1 MSTIAARLL
10 SKQSDFSQPKVIK
23 VCTAG
28 KVYRTAF
35 PPDEILSLQF
45 IGRSFT
51 QRSSMTVLTSS
62 LLKGDPND
70 FDADHY
76 IFSVVDLSRGG
87 LRRVLETDKELNDA
101 ADDAYRKGKV
111 LRLEITGKITSRV
124 LAESLLKS
132 SFVSDIKNIV
142 ISGSATVGRAAMMSE
157 GLLSGSYLEIN
168 KESREQPPSEALS
181 ESMAQAGS
189 ARVQSS
195 EGPKSV
201 PVSSVVD
208 EGRIHEKRR
217 SARVAKWLED
227 ANVYPVEGKYDAL
240 VANGFSCNDDQ
251 QIQRDITRTFPQ
263 HDTYKGE
270 GGMGQSRLRRV
281 LNAYAIHDPQV
292 GYVQGMNFIAAYFL
306 LYASEED
313 TFWLLDAIMRKPKFG
328 LANVYSN
335 GMSKLHVAMYQTDM
349 ALKQVAPRLHQHLES
364 MDITPIM
371 WLPSW
376 TLPLF
381 ASKMPEPALG
391 DSFDRFMEGGW
402 NNMIRTAVGVL
413 VMNEERLTACTY
425 EQCLQQLTEVLWLQR
440 NFTAMLED
448 ALDANGNRMSDSD
461 MARWERQYLGFEDDK
476 EEKLSGIGSL
486 LDNPATDL
494 IAGGLIL
501 GIGFAIGLGVHLGR
515 KLNKS

>member
-1 MSTIAARLL
+1 MSAIAAKLL
-10 SKQSDFSQPKVIK
+10 SKRSDFSQPKVIK

-35 PPDEILSLQF
+35 PPDEVLSLEF

-51 QRSSMTVLTSS
+51 QRSSVKVLTSS
-62 LLKGDPND
+62 FTEKTAND
-70 FDADHY
+70 FDVDHY

-87 LRRVLETDKELNDA
+87 VRRVLETDKDLNEA
-101 ADDAYRKGKV
+101 ANEAYKKGKV

-124 LAESLLKS
+124 LAETLLKS
-132 SFVSDIKNIV
+132 SFVSEFRKIV
-142 ISGSATVGRAAMMSE
+142 ESGSKTLGQAAMMSE

-168 KESREQPPSEALS
+168 KESREQPPSESLS
-181 ESMAQAGS
+181 ESIQNPIN
-189 ARVQSS
+189 S
-195 EGPKSV
+195 EGPQSI
-201 PVSSVVD
+201 PVSAVVN
-208 EGRIHEKRR
+208 EGQVSGNHR
-217 SARVAKWLED
+217 SPRVAKWLKD
-227 ANVYPVEGKYDAL
+227 ACVYPVSGKYAAL

-251 QIQRDITRTFPQ
+251 QILRDITRTFPQ
-263 HDTYKGE
+263 HDTYKTE
-270 GGMGQSRLRRV
+270 GGVGQSRLRRV

-313 TFWLLDAIMRKPKFG
+313 TFWLMDAIMRKPKYG

-349 ALKQVAPRLHQHLES
+349 ALKQVAPRLHEHLES

-376 TLPLF
+376 ILPLF

-391 DSFDRFMEGGW
+391 QSLNRFIEGGW
-402 NNMIRTAVGVL
+402 NNMIRTAVGVA
-413 VMNEERLTACTY
+413 VMNEERLVACTY

-448 ALDANGNRMSDSD
+448 ALDANGNRMSDKD
-461 MARWERQYLGFEDDK
+461 IECWERQYLGFENESD
-476 EEKLSGIGSL
+476 EKLSGIASL

-501 GIGFAIGLGVHLGR
+501 GIGFAIGVGVHLGR

>member
-1 MSTIAARLL
+1 
-10 SKQSDFSQPKVIK
+10 
-23 VCTAG
+23 
-28 KVYRTAF
+28 
-35 PPDEILSLQF
+35 
-45 IGRSFT
+45 
-51 QRSSMTVLTSS
+51 
-62 LLKGDPND
+62 
-70 FDADHY
+70 
-76 IFSVVDLSRGG
+76 
-87 LRRVLETDKELNDA
+87 
-101 ADDAYRKGKV
+101 
-111 LRLEITGKITSRV
+111 
-124 LAESLLKS
+124 
-132 SFVSDIKNIV
+132 
-142 ISGSATVGRAAMMSE
+142 
-157 GLLSGSYLEIN
+157 
-168 KESREQPPSEALS
+168 
-181 ESMAQAGS
+181 
-189 ARVQSS
+189 
-195 EGPKSV
+195 
-201 PVSSVVD
+201 
-208 EGRIHEKRR
+208 
-217 SARVAKWLED
+217 
-227 ANVYPVEGKYDAL
+227 
-240 VANGFSCNDDQ
+240 
-251 QIQRDITRTFPQ
+251 
-263 HDTYKGE
+263 
-270 GGMGQSRLRRV
+270 
-281 LNAYAIHDPQV
+281 
-292 GYVQGMNFIAAYFL
+292 
-306 LYASEED
+306 
-313 TFWLLDAIMRKPKFG
+313 MRKPKFG

-425 EQCLQQLTEVLWLQR
+425 EQSLQQLTEVLWLQR